1 MWLLDDSPEMV
12 KIYGELYRIGI
23 FANYKG
29 FFYTARSQSGCIRR
43 WQPTTTPAGR
53 QWKEA
58 SGQ

>member
-29 FFYTARSQSGCIRR
+29 FFYTARCS
-43 WQPTTTPAGR
+43 
-53 QWKEA
+53 
-58 SGQ
+58 